1 MAAAGVQAAPPSV
14 QPCQFTICFA
24 AKDDAATLPDPA
36 RLLRERLRLGGAG
49 IPATTFRN
57 VHLYVGDEKVLAI
70 AIKPSGEHVVL
81 EDETSMF
88 PSDKL
93 VTAFQ
98 LLLKAA

>member
-1 MAAAGVQAAPPSV
+1 MAAGGVQAAPPSV

-57 VHLYVGDEKVLAI
+57 IHLYVGDSKVLAI

-93 VTAFQ
+93 VAAFQ